1 MVAKVKTST
10 EDEET
15 AETGDSD
22 AGSSGGSSNSGS
34 SDSSGSGGSSSSGSG
49 GSSSSGPSLVDQA
62 IKTATQGVP
71 FAGGTITPAKVGKGY
86 GAQWSM
92 QFSKGGKVA
101 KEEKVSKASKRAD
114 GIAQRGKT
122 KGRYL

>member
-22 AGSSGGSSNSGS
+22 AGSSGGSSDSGSSNSGS
-34 SDSSGSGGSSSSGSG
+34 SDSSGSGGSA
-49 GSSSSGPSLVDQA
+49 SSGPSFVDQA
-62 IKTATQGVP
+62 IKAATQGVP
-71 FAGGTITPAKVGKGY
+71 FAGGTITPAQVGRGY

-92 QFSKGGKVA
+92 KFSKGGKVA

>member
-22 AGSSGGSSNSGS
+22 AGSSGGSSDSGS
-34 SDSSGSGGSSSSGSG
+34 SDSSGSGGSA
-49 GSSSSGPSLVDQA
+49 SSGPSFVDQA

-71 FAGGTITPAKVGKGY
+71 FAGGTITPAKVGRGY

-92 QFSKGGKVA
+92 KFSKGGKVA